1 MPALVWRKSSDPES
15 GIQRYDVFVNST
27 KVASTTDTTYAFT
40 AITPGSFSWYV
51 SAVNWVDKSTSS
63 ATQTFVYS
71 DTIPPSA
78 FSLITPADNATVT
91 GPAILFCWQT
101 ATDNGIGMGHYEFLL
116 DGTKLADV
124 ACDTGSMSYG
134 NLAIGKAARASS
146 VAQGNVAQNAVD
158 GSAGTRWESSAADSQ
173 WLLVDLGAPSQ
184 IDSVTLTWEAA
195 YASSY
200 EIDVANDTTNWT
212 GKAVYQTTAGKGGK
226 ESIPGINAIGRYIRI
241 FCIKRGTGWG
251 NSLYE
256 FSVYGLPL
264 AVYSAASVPA
274 GTHTWT
280 VNAVDKAGNKTAAKK
295 ASSVKVQ

>member
-1 MPALVWRKSSDPES
+1 
-15 GIQRYDVFVNST
+15 
-27 KVASTTDTTYAFT
+27 
-40 AITPGSFSWYV
+40 
-51 SAVNWVDKSTSS
+51 
-63 ATQTFVYS
+63 
-71 DTIPPSA
+71 
-78 FSLITPADNATVT
+78 
-91 GPAILFCWQT
+91 
-101 ATDNGIGMGHYEFLL
+101 
-116 DGTKLADV
+116 
-124 ACDTGSMSYG
+124 
-134 NLAIGKAARASS
+134 
-146 VAQGNVAQNAVD
+146 
-158 GSAGTRWESSAADSQ
+158 
-173 WLLVDLGAPSQ
+173 
-184 IDSVTLTWEAA
+184 LTWEAA
-195 YASSY
+195 YASSD